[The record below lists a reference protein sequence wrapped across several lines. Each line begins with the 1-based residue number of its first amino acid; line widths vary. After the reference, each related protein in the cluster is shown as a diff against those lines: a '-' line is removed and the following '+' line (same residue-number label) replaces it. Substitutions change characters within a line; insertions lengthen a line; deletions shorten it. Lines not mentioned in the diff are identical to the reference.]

1 MKESIH
7 IKYLISNEQ
16 DLQWGITVDSV
27 GFQAIKPYEPYP
39 PQNHP
44 MRYLFSTEQG
54 RVLNEYQL
62 IYLTQGAG
70 TFISANSKQI
80 DLKPGNMYLLFPG
93 EWHNYKPLKKTGWN
107 EYWIGFNGIN
117 IDRRVENGF
126 FNKEKPVF
134 NVGVREEV
142 VQLYKQA
149 IEIAKEQRTGFQQML
164 AGFVNLLLGYA
175 YSFDKLSSFDDLDI
189 VLNINKA
196 KTIMMENYHT
206 DITPET
212 ISQQLNMSY
221 SWFRRIFKQY
231 TGLSPHQYIQK
242 LKIEKGKE
250 LLTNTNLSRIEIAFR
265 IGYENA
271 DYFCTAFKKHVGVS
285 PVKYR
290 SMTAKSYNI

>member
-1 MKESIH
+1 
-7 IKYLISNEQ
+7 
-16 DLQWGITVDSV
+16 
-27 GFQAIKPYEPYP
+27 
-39 PQNHP
+39 
-44 MRYLFSTEQG
+44 
-54 RVLNEYQL
+54 
-62 IYLTQGAG
+62 
-70 TFISANSKQI
+70 
-80 DLKPGNMYLLFPG
+80 
-93 EWHNYKPLKKTGWN
+93 
-107 EYWIGFNGIN
+107 
-117 IDRRVENGF
+117 
-126 FNKEKPVF
+126 
-134 NVGVREEV
+134 
-142 VQLYKQA
+142 
-149 IEIAKEQRTGFQQML
+149 ML

-206 DITPET
+206 DISPET